1 MTHGSGAGRVPRDER
16 GLTVSVFVLLVLAA
30 LLVTAGLVVDGG
42 QKVTAASRAEAAA
55 DGAARAAGNAAATQR
70 LAGRDGVG
78 AAVLAAKAYL
88 AGQPGVT
95 GWVTVSAGVVRVET
109 TSTAPTVFLSAIA
122 IDEVTGTGSSS
133 ASIVPT
139 GQER

>member
-1 MTHGSGAGRVPRDER
+1 MSDVIRGRRATSDER

-30 LLVTAGLVVDGG
+30 LVAVAGLVIDGG
-42 QKVTAASRAEAAA
+42 QQVTAASEAEAAA

-70 LAGRDGVG
+70 LAGRDGAG
-78 AAVLAAKAYL
+78 AGVLAAKAYL

-95 GWVTVSAGVVRVET
+95 GSVSLSAGVVRVG
-109 TSTAPTVFLSAIA
+109 TSATAPTLFLSAIG
-122 IDEVTGTGSSS
+122 IDEVTGTGSAS

>member
-1 MTHGSGAGRVPRDER
+1 MTDRRSRSTPTRDER

-30 LLVTAGLVVDGG
+30 LIAVAGLVVDGG

-55 DGAARAAGNAAATQR
+55 DGAARAAANAAATQR
-70 LAGRDGVG
+70 LAGRDGAG
-78 AAVLAAKAYL
+78 AGVLAAKAYL
-88 AGQPGVT
+88 AGEPGVR
-95 GWVTVSAGVVRVET
+95 GSVSLSAGVVRVS
-109 TSTAPTVFLSAIA
+109 TSADEPTIFLSAVGV
-122 IDEVTGTGSSS
+122 DEVTGTGSAT